1 MAKSLKFE
9 VNLPGL
15 LKLDPANVRL
25 SELADP
31 VGSTFPAPGPFS
43 PDESNM
49 FIQTDQDLLVNFK
62 WTASGAIFLFL
73 SGIWKC
79 TVYLEPMGGGGS
91 PITPQ
96 FATTPVITGKISS
109 DYDVNVQIP
118 AIKKEGVY
126 RVVATITLQG
136 GGTQLPVAGFA
147 EIGLIQ
153 VYEAL

>member
-1 MAKSLKFE
+1 MAAALNFE

-15 LKLDPANVRL
+15 LKLDPATVSL
-25 SELADP
+25 SELRDP
-31 VGSTFPAPGPFS
+31 AGSTFPAPGPFA
-43 PDESNM
+43 PAESNM

-73 SGIWKC
+73 SGTWKC
-79 TVYLEPMGGGGS
+79 TVYLEQMGGS
-91 PITPQ
+91 TLVTPQ
-96 FATTPVITGKISS
+96 FGTTPVITGKISS
-109 DYDVNVQIP
+109 DYKVDVQIP
-118 AIKKEGVY
+118 SIKKEGVY